1 MTLPHRLA
9 FGRYNLL
16 LEAVA
21 LLLTSIILFLAV
33 WFTLTKLNQKY
44 LDLRLAEASRV
55 HLFLKQHLNDSQA
68 ALASFIKL
76 PDAERTPKVIA
87 LFSTF
92 SEIYRIDQDLRIAQI
107 YKAGSQIRTF
117 VGFSFATS
125 KLSRYLAANGERG
138 NFSEIMR
145 GYEDDL
151 PSIYLNIAA
160 GDHLYLGRLNLDY
173 VQNFLTQFSGYSGTP
188 VLLVAQDGFVMLASD
203 PTLRILALD
212 LKHWTQ
218 PPSPYRTLTAGG
230 RHWIPVISAPGVL
243 GARIV
248 TLIPTEVLDTQR
260 NALLFFLVTFIGV
273 SLLVRVFKN
282 MHLNRLFTR
291 PIATFA
297 AKMRD
302 LEHGNAIGDSVN
314 INYRFKELADIDVHF
329 RAMAAAIAQREQSL
343 RESEQKYRVLTEN
356 IKDVVWTLDVATM
369 RFLYVSPAVE
379 ALRGFTAD
387 EIMAAPVDAALMPEM
402 GEQLKAL
409 VRQRAAALLV
419 GKMPAEHFYCDEIEQ
434 PRKDGTTVWTEVVT
448 SYWHNELADR
458 VELHGVTRDIS
469 ERKRAEAALI
479 VAKQQAEAA
488 NCAKSMFLANMS
500 HEIRTPLNAI
510 LGFAQ
515 VLARD
520 NSLNAIQNKSLN
532 TILRSGEH
540 LLSLI
545 NDILDMAKIEAGRVH
560 LRNAPFDLSG
570 LLAEIEGL
578 FWQRTREHNLTLS
591 VETAGLPPQVL
602 GDALRLRQVLIN
614 LVGNAVKFTL
624 VGIVKLRVE
633 AVAEGFAFAISDTG
647 VGIDTSELAQIFEPF
662 TQTTSGQ
669 KMLGG
674 TGLGLALSHQLV
686 RLMGGQLIAESI
698 PNVGSCFSFTLP
710 LTAIAAPRQPAPATL
725 HPVIGLQPQQPRC
738 RVLIVDDF
746 ADNREPLRALLESL
760 NPQPPVLEFREAS
773 NGQEAIA
780 LWEVWQPQVIF
791 MDMRMPVLSGEE
803 ATRHIKMCMA
813 ARPETVRSVIVALTA
828 SALED
833 DRQHI
838 LSCGCDEFARKPF
851 RAEELFGILER
862 LTSLQFIR
870 AETLPSAPMLLATE
884 EVIARFEKCAV
895 TWRDALQQA
904 VEVGDFDQIQE
915 RLKSLAD
922 SDPVLYDT
930 LAHWADRYDL
940 DVLMGLWAA
949 DAVTDQS

>member
-1 MTLPHRLA
+1 MTLPHRLS

-44 LDLRLAEASRV
+44 LDLRLAEATRV

-230 RHWIPVISAPGVL
+230 RHWIPVISAPGAL

-260 NALLFFLVTFIGV
+260 NALLIFLVTFIGV

-302 LEHGNAIGDSVN
+302 LERGNAIGDSVN

-387 EIMAAPVDAALMPEM
+387 DIMAAPVDAALMPEM

-448 SYWHNELADR
+448 SYWHNVPLDR
-458 VELHGVTRDIS
+458 VELHGVTRDIR
-469 ERKRAEAALI
+469 ERKRAELALI

-520 NSLNAIQNKSLN
+520 ASFSTAQRKQLR

-540 LLSLI
+540 LLTLI
-545 NDILDMAKIEAGRVH
+545 DDILDMAKIEAGRVQLH
-560 LRNAPFDLSG
+560 NAPFDVIG
-570 LLAEIEGL
+570 LMTEIESL
-578 FWQRTREHNLTLS
+578 FQPRAREQRLRLS

-614 LVGNAVKFTL
+614 LVNNAVKFTPAGQ
-624 VGIVKLRVE
+624 VMVRVE
-633 AVAEGFAFAISDTG
+633 AVAAGIQFSVHDTG
-647 VGIDTSELAQIFEPF
+647 IGIASNELARIFDPF
-662 TQTTSGQ
+662 TQTESGRRVQ
-669 KMLGG
+669 GG
-674 TGLGLALSHQLV
+674 TGLGLALSQQLV
-686 RLMGGQLIAESI
+686 RLMGGQLRVESV
-698 PNVGSCFSFTLP
+698 PDVGSCFAFVLP
-710 LTAIAAPRQPAPATL
+710 LAAVTAPEVAVMMPIR
-725 HPVIGLQPQQPRC
+725 PVIGLMPGQPKC
-738 RVLIVDDF
+738 RVLIVDDL

-773 NGQEAIA
+773 NGQEAID
-780 LWEVWQPQVIF
+780 LWEEWQPQVIL

-803 ATRHIKMCMA
+803 ATRDIKLRMA
-813 ARPETVRSVIVALTA
+813 ARPDTVRSVVVALTA
-828 SALED
+828 SAFED
-833 DRQHI
+833 DRQHM
-838 LSCGCDEFARKPF
+838 LACGCDEFARKPF

-862 LTSLQFIR
+862 LAALRFIY
-870 AETLPSAPMLLATE
+870 AEYAPPVPVLLAAD
-884 EVIARFEKCAV
+884 VV
-895 TWRDALQQA
+895 
-904 VEVGDFDQIQE
+904 QE
-915 RLKSLAD
+915 RLHHCAGTWRSALKQAVDLGDFEQINALIKTLAD
-922 SDPVLYDT
+922 RDAALYAT
-930 LAHWADRYDL
+930 LAHWTDQYDL
-940 DVLMGLWAA
+940 DALLALW
-949 DAVTDQS
+949 TTENTSQ